1 MIDLVQSWW
10 QSYQLQNAL
19 KQNHQRQAQ
28 KILGKLE
35 QSKINLP
42 IVAQLFRKQIDL
54 EKSLQFHRQE
64 ISELSQRLK
73 QSSNLL
79 EHQPFIHFIQDNFCL
94 VEKDKSVIQC
104 QGIEHKV
111 FESLELSLAEFIQE
125 EFEKIIKLS
134 PTKFKNE
141 INLAR
146 HDINGLKNGIDPSYN
161 CSLSSHIYLLQY
173 FLENVYCN
181 YLAWFLIYKS
191 GLLTQKT
198 NILDIAAGPGTVIYG
213 LALLLQS
220 YQQFIA
226 LPPLHISY
234 YSLEQQSSL
243 QYKGLQFWRKYIES
257 PQNAINAYF
266 RFDTV
271 NLFDKSSYLEKL
283 PKQFFNF
290 IFISHCFFYETHA
303 RQEAHRIYQQIFKQN
318 LSADGSIVLII
329 QGRKLFGLYNTD
341 INEDIDKEQKVIQE
355 FLDELGLNLEWYR
368 FISSTG
374 KRIPLKENFGKF
386 ANEYLPKQFQLSSIK
401 KKYLKENWV
410 SHYTIDDYIILAK
423 PKSFSH

>member
-1 MIDLVQSWW
+1 MINIVQNWW

-19 KQNHQRQAQ
+19 KQKHQSQAH
-28 KILGKLE
+28 KILLKIE
-35 QSKINLP
+35 QSKRDLP
-42 IVAQLFRKQIDL
+42 IMAQLFRKQIEL

-64 ISELSQRLK
+64 ISVLSQKLK
-73 QSSNLL
+73 QSSDLL
-79 EHQPFIHFIQDNFCL
+79 ESNQSFIQFVQDNFCL
-94 VEKDKSVIQC
+94 IEKDKSVIQC
-104 QGIEHKV
+104 QGIDHQV

-125 EFEKIIKLS
+125 EFNKIFKSS

-141 INLAR
+141 LDLAC
-146 HDINGLKNGIDPSYN
+146 HDINGLQNGIDPNYN
-161 CSLSSHIYLLQY
+161 YSLSSHIYLLKY

-191 GLLTQKT
+191 GLLNQKT

-220 YQQFIA
+220 YQQFVD
-226 LPPLHISY
+226 LPSLHFSY

-243 QYKGLQFWRKYIES
+243 QDKGLQFWQKYIES
-257 PQNAINAYF
+257 PQNAVNAYF
-266 RFDTV
+266 RLDTV
-271 NLFDKSSYLEKL
+271 NLFEEFSYLDKL
-283 PKQFFNF
+283 PKQFFEF
-290 IFISHCFFYETHA
+290 IFISHCFFYENQT
-303 RQEAHRIYQQIFKQN
+303 RQEAHRIYRQIFKKN
-318 LSADGSIVLII
+318 LSANGFVVLII
-329 QGRKLFGLYNTD
+329 QGRKLFGLYNTS
-341 INEDIDKEQKVIQE
+341 ISEDIEKEQKVIQK

-374 KRIPLKENFGKF
+374 KRVPLKSNFGKF
-386 ANEYLPKQFQLSSIK
+386 ANEYLPKKVQISSMR

-423 PKSFSH
+423 PKSFH